1 MATARPLR
9 DPNPLFIIDIN
20 LETNQVK
27 CSGYPFQG
35 KMMLDDNLET
45 ECTILMGGRTF
56 SRTIKNGAIDFLCYL
71 SDCSKTSKIDL
82 LLEVAIEML
91 DQIRELGNE

>member
-1 MATARPLR
+1 MATSQPLR

-20 LETNQVK
+20 LERGQVK
-27 CSGYPFQG
+27 CSGFPFQG
-35 KMMLDDNLET
+35 KMMLDDKLET
-45 ECTILMGGRTF
+45 ECTILMADRTF

-71 SDCSKTSKIDL
+71 NDCSKTCKIDML
-82 LLEVAIEML
+82 LDIAIDML